1 MLNIL
6 VNNEKKT
13 RKIQKQAIN
22 LINNY
27 ITILII

>member
-13 RKIQKQAIN
+13 RKIQKQAM
-22 LINNY
+22 INNY